1 MSDAPTPQPIAIG
14 RVAEFIIMSGWILLV
29 VVCFCT
35 ILEICYLAL
44 SGHEI
49 SDPLQKLAFTSAGF
63 LFGSFPTMVKD
74 LINAR

>member
-1 MSDAPTPQPIAIG
+1 MSETPQIG

-35 ILEICYLAL
+35 ILEVCYLAM
-44 SGHEI
+44 SGAAI

>member
-1 MSDAPTPQPIAIG
+1 
-14 RVAEFIIMSGWILLV
+14 MSGWILLV

-35 ILEICYLAL
+35 ILEVCYLAL
-44 SGHEI
+44 TSQAI

-74 LINAR
+74 LIGR

>member
-1 MSDAPTPQPIAIG
+1 MIDQPTTPPIG

-35 ILEICYLAL
+35 ILEICYLAM
-44 SGHEI
+44 GGQEI

>member
-1 MSDAPTPQPIAIG
+1 MSIDQPQPIQIG

-63 LFGSFPTMVKD
+63 CLGVFPRWSR
-74 LINAR
+74 I